1 MRKFLEGRKS
11 LKKSNYS
18 FFETEVVEVISEWMW
33 VLIIITLLALTAT
46 LIKA

>member
-1 MRKFLEGRKS
+1 MPEVLKRRKS
-11 LKKSNYS
+11 LKKPNNS

-46 LIKA
+46 FTRM

>member
-1 MRKFLEGRKS
+1 MHNFLKERKP
-11 LKKSNYS
+11 LKKSNSS
-18 FFETEVVEVISEWMW
+18 FFGTEVVEVISEWMW

>member
-1 MRKFLEGRKS
+1 MPEVLKRRKL

-46 LIKA
+46 LTRM